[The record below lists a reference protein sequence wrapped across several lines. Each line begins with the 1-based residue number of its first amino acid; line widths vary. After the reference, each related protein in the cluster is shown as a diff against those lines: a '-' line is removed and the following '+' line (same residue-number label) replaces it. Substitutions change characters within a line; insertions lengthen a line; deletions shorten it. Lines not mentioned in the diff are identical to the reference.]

1 LHGVVFDIFAEAIMT
16 AQPLLDVHDLT
27 VEFSTRRGIVKAV
40 QHVNISVAKGET
52 LGIVGESGSGKSVTS
67 YAVMRILDRA
77 GSIAEGSVVFSGIDV
92 KAATENQMRD
102 LRGREISMIF
112 QNPRAALNPI
122 RKVGDQ
128 IEDVLRQHVQQSQ
141 VSDRGEK
148 AIEALEQVKIAR
160 PRERYHA
167 YPFELS
173 GGMCQR
179 VVIALALAC
188 NPQLLIADE
197 PTTGLDV
204 TTQKAVMDLIVE
216 LTKRR
221 NMSTILITHD
231 LGLAAAYCDR
241 VVVMEKGRV
250 VETAKSADIFARP
263 EHAYTK
269 KLMRATPRV
278 GVSLRDLLPE
288 DEAAVSASPRAR
300 GEVDAR
306 SAAGEGDSPRA
317 VLAEAAPHP
326 NPPANS
332 GEREKNTGGDESAKP
347 LLLVEKL
354 VKEYPRQG
362 ATAVLGKLFSRK
374 PPVEVEQFRAVD
386 GISFTV
392 GHGESVGLVGE
403 SGCGKSTTSMM
414 VMRLLDQTSG
424 RILFDGEEIG
434 AILPQAFAR
443 LPLRKS
449 IQMVFQDPTDSLNP
463 RFTAA
468 RAIADPIM
476 QLGDIRGRDAMRARC
491 EELAGLVGLPVNLL
505 DRFPHQL
512 SGGQK
517 ARVGIA
523 RAIALH
529 PKLVILDEPT
539 AALDVSVQAV
549 VLNLL
554 QDLKQSMGMSYL
566 FVSHDLNV
574 VRLLCDRVI
583 VMRAGRIVEQGS
595 SERVLGDPQD
605 AYTKELLT
613 AIPHPPLP
621 VH

>member
-1 LHGVVFDIFAEAIMT
+1 MT

-77 GSIAEGSVVFSGIDV
+77 GKIAEGSVIFSGIDV
-92 KAATENQMRD
+92 KGASEEEMRD

-128 IEDVLRQHVQQSQ
+128 IEDVLRQHVQQAM
-141 VSDRGEK
+141 VADRGEK

-216 LTKRR
+216 LTRKRG
-221 NMSTILITHD
+221 MSTILITHD

-250 VETAKSADIFARP
+250 VETAKSADIFAKP
-263 EHAYTK
+263 EHPYTR
-269 KLMRATPRV
+269 KLMRATPRI

-288 DEAAVSASPRAR
+288 ED
-300 GEVDAR
+300 
-306 SAAGEGDSPRA
+306 
-317 VLAEAAPHP
+317 AAPP
-326 NPPANS
+326 SSSVMAGLDPTIRQSSQDCS
-332 GEREKNTGGDESAKP
+332 GSMDTRVKPGGDEPAKP

-362 ATAVLGKLFSRK
+362 ATAVLSKLFGRK
-374 PPVEVEQFRAVD
+374 PPVEQEVFRAVD
-386 GISFTV
+386 GISFSV
-392 GHGESVGLVGE
+392 GYGESVGLVGE

-424 RILFDGEEIG
+424 RINFDGEEIG
-434 AILPQAFAR
+434 SIMPNAFAR
-443 LPLRKS
+443 LPLRS
-449 IQMVFQDPTDSLNP
+449 RIQMVFQDPTDSLNP

-468 RAIADPIM
+468 RAIADPIL
-476 QLGDIRGRDAMRARC
+476 QLGDIKGRAALRARC
-491 EELAGLVGLPVNLL
+491 EELATLVGLPINLL

-523 RAIALH
+523 RAMALH
-529 PKLVILDEPT
+529 PRLVILDEPT

-554 QDLKQSMGMSYL
+554 QDLKASMGMSYL

-574 VRLLCDRVI
+574 VRLLCERVI
-583 VMRAGRIVEQGS
+583 VMRTGRIVEQGPA
-595 SERVLGDPQD
+595 EHVLSDPQD
-605 AYTKELLT
+605 AYTRELLT

>member
-1 LHGVVFDIFAEAIMT
+1 MT
-16 AQPLLDVHDLT
+16 AQPLLDVRDLT

-40 QHVNISVAKGET
+40 QHVDISVAKGET
-52 LGIVGESGSGKSVTS
+52 VAIVGESGSGKSVTS

-77 GSIAEGSVVFSGIDV
+77 GRIAQGSVVFSGIDV
-92 KAATENQMRD
+92 KAAGEAEMRD

-122 RKVGDQ
+122 RKVGLQ
-128 IEDVLRQHVQQSQ
+128 IEDVLKQHVQAAANE
-141 VSDRGEK
+141 RAEK
-148 AIEALEQVKIAR
+148 AIAALEQVKIAR

-204 TTQKAVMDLIVE
+204 TTQKAVMDLVVE
-216 LTKRR
+216 LTKSRG
-221 NMSTILITHD
+221 MSTILITHD

-241 VVVMEKGRV
+241 VVVMEKGHV
-250 VETAKSADIFARP
+250 VETASAAEIFARP
-263 EHAYTK
+263 QHPYTR
-269 KLMRATPRV
+269 KLMRATPRL
-278 GVSLRDLLPE
+278 GVALQDLLLE
-288 DEAAVSASPRAR
+288 DDVLVTSPRVR
-300 GEVDAR
+300 GEVELR
-306 SAAGEGDSPRA
+306 SNSGDVGSPPIRSVGTPPHPA
-317 VLAEAAPHP
+317 PLAE
-326 NPPANS
+326 N
-332 GEREKNTGGDESAKP
+332 GEREKRP
-347 LLLVEKL
+347 LLLVDKL
-354 VKEYPRQG
+354 VKDYPRQG
-362 ATAVLGKLFSRK
+362 ATATLSKLFARR
-374 PPVEVEQFRAVD
+374 PPVEPEVFRAVD
-386 GISFTV
+386 GIGFTI

-424 RILFDGEEIG
+424 RIVFDGEEIG
-434 AILPQAFAR
+434 EISPHAFAR
-443 LPLRKS
+443 LPLRS
-449 IQMVFQDPTDSLNP
+449 RIQMVFQDPTDSLNP

-468 RAIADPIM
+468 RAIADPIL
-476 QLGDIRGRDAMRARC
+476 QLGMIKGRDAVRARC
-491 EELAGLVGLPVNLL
+491 EELATLVGLPIDLL

-554 QDLKQSMGMSYL
+554 QELKQRMGMSYL

-583 VMRAGRIVEQGS
+583 VMRSGRIVEEGS
-595 SERVLGDPQD
+595 AERVLGDPQD
-605 AYTKELLT
+605 AYTRELLT

-621 VH
+621 GH

>member
-1 LHGVVFDIFAEAIMT
+1 
-16 AQPLLDVHDLT
+16 
-27 VEFSTRRGIVKAV
+27 
-40 QHVNISVAKGET
+40 
-52 LGIVGESGSGKSVTS
+52 
-67 YAVMRILDRA
+67 
-77 GSIAEGSVVFSGIDV
+77 
-92 KAATENQMRD
+92 MRD

-128 IEDVLRQHVQQSQ
+128 IEDVLRQHVQQTQ
-141 VSDRGEK
+141 VADRGEK

-221 NMSTILITHD
+221 SMSTILITHD

-250 VETAKSADIFARP
+250 VETAKSADIFANP
-263 EHAYTK
+263 EHAYTR
-269 KLMRATPRV
+269 KLMRATPRL

-288 DEAAVSASPRAR
+288 EEAQTVM
-300 GEVDAR
+300 
-306 SAAGEGDSPRA
+306 AGFDPAIHQSSKDSS
-317 VLAEAAPHP
+317 EAMDQRVKP
-326 NPPANS
+326 
-332 GEREKNTGGDESAKP
+332 GGDEVAKP
-347 LLLVEKL
+347 LLTVERL

-362 ATAVLGKLFSRK
+362 ASAVLSKLFSRK
-374 PPVEVEQFRAVD
+374 PPVEAEIFRAVD

-424 RILFDGEEIG
+424 RIVFDGDEIG
-434 AILPQAFAR
+434 DIQPNAFAR
-443 LPLRKS
+443 LPLRKG

-476 QLGDIRGRDAMRARC
+476 QMGDIRRRDALRARC

-554 QDLKQSMGMSYL
+554 QDLKSSMGMSYL

-595 SERVLGDPQD
+595 SEQVLGDPQD

>member
-1 LHGVVFDIFAEAIMT
+1 MT
-16 AQPLLDVHDLT
+16 AQPLLDVNDLT
-27 VEFSTRRGIVKAV
+27 VEFATRRGIVKAV
-40 QHVNISVAKGET
+40 QHVSISVAKGET

-77 GSIAEGSVVFSGIDV
+77 GKIAEGSVMFSGIDV
-92 KAATENQMRD
+92 RRASEDAMRD

-128 IEDVLRQHVQQSQ
+128 IEDVLRQHVQSTAN
-141 VSDRGEK
+141 DRGEK

-204 TTQKAVMDLIVE
+204 TTQKAVMDLVVE
-216 LTKRR
+216 LTKKRD
-221 NMSTILITHD
+221 MSTILITHD

-250 VETAKSADIFARP
+250 VETALSADIFARP
-263 EHAYTK
+263 QHAYTR
-269 KLMRATPRV
+269 KLMRATPRL

-288 DEAAVSASPRAR
+288 DEAALSSTSLRPSSVMA
-300 GEVDAR
+300 
-306 SAAGEGDSPRA
+306 GDSRPKDGVASAR
-317 VLAEAAPHP
+317 LR
-326 NPPANS
+326 PAIYQPSNGSS
-332 GEREKNTGGDESAKP
+332 GSMDPGGKPGSDELEQP

-354 VKEYPRQG
+354 VKEYQRQG
-362 ATAVLGKLFSRK
+362 ATAVLGKLFGRK
-374 PPVEVEQFRAVD
+374 PPVEQGVFRAVD
-386 GISFTV
+386 GIGFTI

-414 VMRLLDQTSG
+414 VMRLLNQTSG
-424 RILFDGEEIG
+424 RIVFDGEEIG
-434 AILPQAFAR
+434 EIPPKAFAR
-443 LPLRKS
+443 QPLRKS

-468 RAIADPIM
+468 RAIVDPIL
-476 QLGDIRGRDAMRARC
+476 QLGDIKRRAALRARC
-491 EELAGLVGLPVNLL
+491 EELAQLVGLPVNLL

-583 VMRAGRIVEQGS
+583 VMRSGRIVEQGM
-595 SERVLGDPQD
+595 SEKVLGDPQD

>member
-1 LHGVVFDIFAEAIMT
+1 MT
-16 AQPLLDVHDLT
+16 AQPLLDVEDLT
-27 VEFSTRRGIVKAV
+27 VEFATRRGIVKAV

-77 GSIAEGSVVFSGIDV
+77 GKIAEGSVMFSGVDV
-92 KAATENQMRD
+92 KSATENQMRD

-112 QNPRAALNPI
+112 QSPRLALNPI
-122 RKVGDQ
+122 RKIGRQ
-128 IEDVLRQHVQQSQ
+128 IEDVLRQHVQSAA
-141 VSDRGEK
+141 SDRGEK
-148 AIEALEQVKIAR
+148 AIEALEQVRIAR

-216 LTKRR
+216 LTRR
-221 NMSTILITHD
+221 RGMSTILITHD

-250 VETAKSADIFARP
+250 VETALSADIFARP
-263 EHAYTK
+263 EHAYTR
-269 KLMRATPRV
+269 KLMRATPRL

-288 DEAAVSASPRAR
+288 EEAAAVMAGLDPTIHPSSQDSSSKAMDPRVKPGGDGSAS
-300 GEVDAR
+300 
-306 SAAGEGDSPRA
+306 GDS
-317 VLAEAAPHP
+317 
-326 NPPANS
+326 
-332 GEREKNTGGDESAKP
+332 GAKP

-362 ATAVLGKLFSRK
+362 ATATLGKLFGRK
-374 PPVEVEQFRAVD
+374 PPVETEQFRAVD
-386 GISFTV
+386 GISFSV

-424 RILFDGEEIG
+424 RIVFDGDEIS
-434 AILPQAFAR
+434 AILPNAFAR

-468 RAIADPIM
+468 RAIVDPIM
-476 QLGDIRGRDAMRARC
+476 QLGDIKGRDALRARC

-554 QDLKQSMGMSYL
+554 HDLKQSMGMSYL

-583 VMRAGRIVEQGS
+583 VMRTGRIVEQGP

-605 AYTKELLT
+605 TYTRELLT

>member
-1 LHGVVFDIFAEAIMT
+1 MT
-16 AQPLLDVHDLT
+16 TQPLLEVRDLT
-27 VEFSTRRGIVKAV
+27 VEFVTRRDIVKAV
-40 QHVNISVAKGET
+40 QHVDISVGKGET
-52 LGIVGESGSGKSVTS
+52 LAIVGESGSGKSVTS

-77 GSIAEGSVVFSGIDV
+77 GRIAEGSVMFGGMDI
-92 KAATENQMRD
+92 KAATEKEMRD

-128 IEDVLRQHVQQSQ
+128 IEDVLRQHVQST
-141 VSDRGEK
+141 SADRGEK
-148 AIEALEQVKIAR
+148 AIAALEAVKIAR

-167 YPFELS
+167 YPFQLS

-216 LTKRR
+216 LTRSR
-221 NMSTILITHD
+221 GLSTILITHD
-231 LGLAAAYCDR
+231 LGLAAAYSDR

-250 VETAKSADIFARP
+250 VETASAADIFANP
-263 EHAYTK
+263 QHPYTK
-269 KLMRATPRV
+269 KLMRATPRLGV
-278 GVSLRDLLPE
+278 GLRELLPE
-288 DEAAVSASPRAR
+288 AELRAAANPLPAPVIAGLDPAIHPTSGGASSKTMDPRVKPGGDDEASGSREDANASKT
-300 GEVDAR
+300 
-306 SAAGEGDSPRA
+306 
-317 VLAEAAPHP
+317 AAP
-326 NPPANS
+326 
-332 GEREKNTGGDESAKP
+332 
-347 LLLVEKL
+347 LLSVEKL

-362 ATAVLGKLFSRK
+362 ATATLSRLFSRG
-374 PPVEVEQFRAVD
+374 PAPEPDVFRAVD
-386 GISFTV
+386 GISFQI

-414 VMRLLDQTSG
+414 LMRLLDQSSG
-424 RILFDGEEIG
+424 RIVFDGEEIG
-434 AILPQAFAR
+434 TILPQRFAR

-468 RAIADPIM
+468 RAIADPIL
-476 QLGDIRGRDAMRARC
+476 QLGDIKGRDAVRARC
-491 EELAGLVGLPVNLL
+491 EELAEQVGLPLDLL

-523 RAIALH
+523 RAIALE

-583 VMRAGRIVEQGS
+583 VMRSGRIVEQGS
-595 SERVLGDPQD
+595 SEQVLGSPQHD
-605 AYTKELLT
+605 YTRELLT
-613 AIPHPPLP
+613 AIPHPPAA
-621 VH
+621 VA